1 MQKRHED
8 VPLNVRNITWKVQL
22 RLTKRFR
29 LMTNKGKSNNLIV
42 VAMPRE
48 IAAFMWSITNEVT
61 ILSRD

>member
-48 IAAFMWSITNEVT
+48 IAAFM
-61 ILSRD
+61 